1 MPAIVTGIIALLLFQ
16 LGGEVLSRMFSLPLP
31 GPVLAMVALVV
42 GMVLSPKLL
51 ELIRP
56 VASFLLQNL
65 SLLFVPVGVGAVARL
80 SELSSNALALGAALI
95 GSTLLAICV
104 GALTFEWVAR
114 LTGNT
119 DEEEDA

>member
-1 MPAIVTGIIALLLFQ
+1 MPAIVSGIIVLLLFQ
-16 LGGEVLSRMFSLPLP
+16 LCGEVVSRIFALPLP

-42 GMVLSPKLL
+42 GMALSERLL
-51 ELIRP
+51 ALVRP

-80 SELSSNALALGAALI
+80 SDLSAHALAIGVSLV

-104 GALTFEWVAR
+104 GAVTFEYVAR
-114 LTGNT
+114 LTGNV
-119 DEEEDA
+119 DEEEEA